1 MTTTDPTFDAV
12 LTLARR
18 LSLADQ
24 MRLVVALAAEQTSPP
39 ASHKTGTNAPDVDDF
54 LAQLP
59 PDSPAGKLIRD
70 PNSALAHVL
79 ALLPNG
85 FTPPT
90 DEDIARWRD
99 ERLTERYGA

>member
-1 MTTTDPTFDAV
+1 MTTTPTLDAV

-39 ASHKTGTNAPDVDDF
+39 ASQETATDVSGVDDL

-90 DEDIARWRD
+90 DEEVVRWRD
-99 ERLTERYGA
+99 ERLMERYGT

>member
-1 MTTTDPTFDAV
+1 MTTTAPTFDAV

-24 MRLVVALAAEQTSPP
+24 MLLVVALAAEQISPP
-39 ASHKTGTNAPDVDDF
+39 TSHEATSAPGVDDL

-70 PNSALAHVL
+70 PNSALAQAL
-79 ALLPNG
+79 AILPAG

-99 ERLTERYGA
+99 ERLMERYGA